1 MKTLA
6 NLVRASFYFNRGG
19 KLHPVTCFGTRGHY
33 AQHVLVGGA
42 IVLTSSNI
50 NITGSRFEGNS
61 AGVGGVIFSEL
72 HSNIT
77 IIILN
82 TTLEGNHD
90 LKVHGNCNFGS
101 GILYIESAL

>member
-1 MKTLA
+1 M
-6 NLVRASFYFNRGG
+6 
-19 KLHPVTCFGTRGHY
+19 TCFGTRGHY